1 VISTF
6 RTNVGFG
13 LVGAVVG
20 EFISSEKG
28 RRHMIFTAS
37 SLYDLDTVWAGL
49 FVLMAIGFALYF
61 LIDLIE
67 RKLLPWRQAANVS
80 TRRV

>member
-1 VISTF
+1 
-6 RTNVGFG
+6 
-13 LVGAVVG
+13 
-20 EFISSEKG
+20 
-28 RRHMIFTAS
+28 MIFTAS

-67 RKLLPWRQAANVS
+67 CKLLPWRQAANVS